1 MMSVKYELFMSRNAW
16 VKNIK
21 LKEGLDGEWELEI
34 DP

>member
-1 MMSVKYELFMSRNAW
+1 MSVKYELFMSRNAW
-16 VKNIK
+16 VKNTK